1 MRPTTISAA
10 TVAVGGLL
18 AAASSAYE
26 MTASMPL
33 KAASMKSGGKTRKK
47 FRHQVLRALPVVML
61 ACSLLSAPAQ
71 AQFTQQG
78 PKLVGTGA
86 IG

>member
-10 TVAVGGLL
+10 TAAVGGLL

-33 KAASMKSGGKTRKK
+33 KAASMKSGGK
-47 FRHQVLRALPVVML
+47 P
-61 ACSLLSAPAQ
+61 
-71 AQFTQQG
+71 
-78 PKLVGTGA
+78 
-86 IG
+86 

>member
-18 AAASSAYE
+18 ASSAYE

-33 KAASMKSGGKTRKK
+33 KAASIKSGGK
-47 FRHQVLRALPVVML
+47 P
-61 ACSLLSAPAQ
+61 
-71 AQFTQQG
+71 
-78 PKLVGTGA
+78 
-86 IG
+86 